1 MKVTESTELLCAA
14 EGNSTVQR
22 RVTTTK
28 VSKKMYLHV
37 SVLGLFG
44 MESLLK
50 NKTLGDVQSSGHLLL
65 EDESCYKQQVY
76 N

>member
-1 MKVTESTELLCAA
+1 MC
-14 EGNSTVQR
+14 Q
-22 RVTTTK
+22 
-28 VSKKMYLHV
+28 KKMYLHV

-76 N
+76 NWKVYLQTWIWL

>member
-1 MKVTESTELLCAA
+1 
-14 EGNSTVQR
+14 
-22 RVTTTK
+22 
-28 VSKKMYLHV
+28 MYLHV